1 MHLLT
6 FMQMRQP
13 GFLFRSMVLLGQ
25 GVVFNAYLLSYVL
38 SPRTCHAFVGYLE
51 EEAVKTY
58 TRALKVCPALYCCH
72 RYRQPIS
79 ERKSQQYIWRRSVL
93 GCFWAGVRWPAA
105 SI

>member
-38 SPRTCHAFVGYLE
+38 SSRTCHAFVGYLE

-58 TRALKVCPALYCCH
+58 TRALKVCPALCYCH
-72 RYRQPIS
+72 RY
-79 ERKSQQYIWRRSVL
+79 
-93 GCFWAGVRWPAA
+93 
-105 SI
+105 